1 MPMPFNASWTIG
13 TIWGSMACFLELVL
27 SRRAAVPVEI
37 QVAQEGI
44 EGRLSRCMRPARICT
59 HVLEDIRHWSISRDT
74 WGLDAIAA
82 PKLPGASDD
91 HFAVGCTLLVRK
103 PEHHGDNL
111 LRTEAFCHC

>member
-1 MPMPFNASWTIG
+1 MPMPFNVSWTIG
-13 TIWGSMACFLELVL
+13 TICGSMARFLELFL

-37 QVAQEGI
+37 QVAQERI

-59 HVLEDIRHWSISRDT
+59 HVLEDIRHWPISRDT
-74 WGLDAIAA
+74 RGFDAIAT

-91 HFAVGCTLLVRK
+91 HFAVGCASLVRK

-111 LRTEAFCHC
+111 LGTK